1 VVKFVA
7 KAYLVRERVG
17 VARVTVT
24 GGRTVEP
31 ERILIGA
38 GVTTAVTM
46 LVEVMVK
53 VAVATVEVLVTVT

>member
-1 VVKFVA
+1 M
-7 KAYLVRERVG
+7 
-17 VARVTVT
+17 VTVT

-31 ERILIGA
+31 DRILIGA

-46 LVEVMVK
+46 LVDVMVK